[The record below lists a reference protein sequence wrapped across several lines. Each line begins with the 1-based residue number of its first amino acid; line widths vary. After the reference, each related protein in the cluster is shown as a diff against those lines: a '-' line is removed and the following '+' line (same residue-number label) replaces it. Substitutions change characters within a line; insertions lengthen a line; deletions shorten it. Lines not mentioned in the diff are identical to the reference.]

1 MPIAHGP
8 LMVSG
13 FLGTLIAL
21 ERAVAL
27 RSRWTYL
34 GPLLTGLGGLSLAVG
49 IGGESGPI
57 LITLGSAGL
66 LLVFFVIMRRH
77 FALYTVVMALGAL
90 FCLALKG
97 LEPIVASADR
107 VVEALSC
114 RCGEGLG
121 WHGVSRKQKMKYD
134 RKNTSYDIFNPE
146 V

>member
-1 MPIAHGP
+1 VRLGWRWPPLQPTLPIAHGP

-77 FALYTVVMALGAL
+77 FALY
-90 FCLALKG
+90 K
-97 LEPIVASADR
+97 
-107 VVEALSC
+107 
-114 RCGEGLG
+114 
-121 WHGVSRKQKMKYD
+121 W
-134 RKNTSYDIFNPE
+134 
-146 V
+146 